1 MMNTLAGMG
10 LAGSAVLLLW
20 LPASKLLKNRLPAR
34 WHYRILKISLCFFLI
49 PVGRLLSLAGQA
61 LSAARPAAS
70 LPVSI
75 PAQAVPNIPA
85 AAIPQLPLPALAPAP
100 APLPETRAFVLSAGG
115 LRTPSGP

>member
-61 LSAARPAAS
+61 LSAARPAAPLGKKAPS
-70 LPVSI
+70 RDPSR
-75 PAQAVPNIPA
+75 
-85 AAIPQLPLPALAPAP
+85 AI
-100 APLPETRAFVLSAGG
+100 
-115 LRTPSGP
+115 